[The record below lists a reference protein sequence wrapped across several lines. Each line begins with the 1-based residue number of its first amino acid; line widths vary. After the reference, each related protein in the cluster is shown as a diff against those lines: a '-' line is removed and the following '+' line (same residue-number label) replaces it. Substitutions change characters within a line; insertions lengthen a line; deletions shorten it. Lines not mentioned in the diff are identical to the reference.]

1 MKTLKNPH
9 PGDVLL
15 EDFMKPLNL
24 TAYRLSME
32 TGMPQTRLSEIIHG
46 RRSITA
52 DTAIR
57 LSKRFGNDAKFWLG
71 LQNDFDLEE
80 AEKRLASAQVVSTK

>member
-24 TAYRLSME
+24 SAYRLSKE
-32 TGMPQTRLSEIIHG
+32 TVMPQTRLSEIIHA

-52 DTAIR
+52 DTAVR
-57 LSKRFGNDAKFWLG
+57 LSKRFGNDPKFWLG

-80 AEKRLASAQVVSTK
+80 AEKRWMSAQMVSTK